1 MAASASSMPI
11 PQPPRT
17 PTPPPDEDPSQDG
30 LGLEGVASATPARI
44 IYNPNNLSPL
54 KPDHQAGY
62 FGAMSAPLS
71 SANTETFYSPLNS
84 NSRRDSQSAHSEDGS
99 GPFNFEPTALAKSPV
114 VKSVRYLPGL
124 PISPLPH
131 RKVTDLLNQ
140 NIGQRRGHKY
150 KHSSVSHQIFQEP
163 PPRAPLAL
171 PNSLPIPTF
180 AEWRASMTTNQTVQF
195 WWSICHMMVAAY
207 TAWSAQGSAAMQAL
221 SHLIFYDSLG
231 AIICVAVEVL
241 SNFEVWG
248 RSSIRHP
255 FGLQRMEVI
264 AGFAL
269 SVLLIFTGFDLL
281 SHNAKHAL
289 EGIGHTPHQT
299 HKHERVSAGTVDFTA
314 LVAIGSTLTSA
325 FILKNHARIG
335 KAMRFAAM
343 ENLPSV
349 LSNPSHFLTLSC
361 STALLLLPLLSLQA
375 YTWIDKA
382 LSLAIA
388 LSMCFLGVHLG
399 KNVGSMLLMSYS
411 GKGVPEVIRDIETEP
426 AVIAVE
432 EAKFWQAHYGVGM
445 ANLKLRV
452 SGTEESLLKLR
463 ERLTSLVRN
472 RLSGGYGS
480 GGQRWEVSVQL
491 NQEDPRPQ
499 AHSHSHSHPHGL
511 AHAHVHGHAIG

>member
-1 MAASASSMPI
+1 MATSSMPI

-17 PTPPPDEDPSQDG
+17 PTPPLEEQQSTG
-30 LGLEGVASATPARI
+30 LGLVGVASATPARLT
-44 IYNPNNLSPL
+44 YNPNNLSPI
-54 KPDHQAGY
+54 KPDHPSGY
-62 FGAMSAPLS
+62 FAGGISAPLS
-71 SANTETFYSPLNS
+71 SSNTDTFHTPLPS
-84 NSRRDSQSAHSEDGS
+84 SHRRGSQSARSDDGS
-99 GPFNFEPTALAKSPV
+99 GPFNFEPTALAKSPLA
-114 VKSVRYLPGL
+114 KSVRYLPGL
-124 PISPLPH
+124 PMSPPVPH
-131 RKVTDLLNQ
+131 RRVADLLNQ

-171 PNSLPIPTF
+171 PNSLPIPTLT
-180 AEWRASMTTNQTVQF
+180 EWRASMTVNQRLRF

-231 AIICVAVEVL
+231 ALICVAVETL

-255 FGLQRMEVI
+255 FGLQRIEVI

-314 LVAIGSTLTSA
+314 VLALGSTLVSA
-325 FILKNHARIG
+325 VLLKNHARIG

-343 ENLPSV
+343 ENLPWV

-361 STALLLLPLLSLQA
+361 SSALLLLPLLSIEA
-375 YTWIDKA
+375 YNWIDKA
-382 LSLAIA
+382 MSLTIA

-399 KNVGSMLLMSYS
+399 KHVGSMLLMSYS
-411 GKGVPEVIRDIETEP
+411 GKGVPEVIRAIETDP
-426 AVIAVE
+426 AVLEVE

-452 SGTEESLLKLR
+452 TGPEESLLKLR

-480 GGQRWEVSVQL
+480 GGQRWEVSVQF
-491 NQEDPRPQ
+491 NQN
-499 AHSHSHSHPHGL
+499 
-511 AHAHVHGHAIG
+511 

>member
-1 MAASASSMPI
+1 MAASSMPI

-17 PTPPPDEDPSQDG
+17 PTPPIDESLAQTG
-30 LGLEGVASATPARI
+30 LGLQGVASATPARLRSD
-44 IYNPNNLSPL
+44 YNPYNLSPMN
-54 KPDHQAGY
+54 PESQSSS
-62 FGAMSAPLS
+62 FGGMSAPLA
-71 SANTETFYSPLNS
+71 SANTDTFYSPLTTT
-84 NSRRDSQSAHSEDGS
+84 SRRSSMSARSEDGS
-99 GPFNFEPTALAKSPV
+99 GPFNFEPTVLSKSPL

-124 PISPLPH
+124 PMSPSPYK
-131 RKVTDLLNQ
+131 RVADLRNQ
-140 NIGQRRGHKY
+140 NVGQRRGHKY

-180 AEWRASMTTNQTVQF
+180 AEWRASMTTNQKLRF
-195 WWSICHMMVAAY
+195 WWSICHLMVAAY

-231 AIICVAVEVL
+231 ALICVAVEVL

-248 RSSIRHP
+248 RSSVQHP
-255 FGLQRMEVI
+255 FGLQRMEVV

-269 SVLLIFTGFDLL
+269 SVLLIFTGFDLV
-281 SHNAKHAL
+281 SHNAKHTL
-289 EGIGHTPHQT
+289 EGIGHTPHHP
-299 HKHERVSAGTVDFTA
+299 HKHDRVSAGTVDFTA
-314 LVAIGSTLTSA
+314 VLALGSTLVSA
-325 FILKNHARIG
+325 VLLKNHARIG

-343 ENLPSV
+343 ENLPWV

-361 STALLLLPLLSLQA
+361 STSLLLLPLLSLQA
-375 YTWIDKA
+375 YTWIDKTLA
-382 LSLAIA
+382 LAIA
-388 LSMCFLGVHLG
+388 FSMCFLGVHLG

-411 GKGVPEVIRDIETEP
+411 GKGVPEVIRTIETDP

-452 SGTEESLLKLR
+452 RGTEDSLLKLR

-480 GGQRWEVSVQL
+480 GGQRWEVSVQFS
-491 NQEDPRPQ
+491 QEREQ
-499 AHSHSHSHPHGL
+499 HHAHSH
-511 AHAHVHGHAIG
+511 AHTVAQSLG

>member
-1 MAASASSMPI
+1 MAPSSMPI
-11 PQPPRT
+11 PRPPRT
-17 PTPPPDEDPSQDG
+17 PTPPMEEEANNG
-30 LGLEGVASATPARI
+30 LGLDANVVHARTT
-44 IYNPNNLSPL
+44 YNPNNLSPI
-54 KPDHQAGY
+54 KPDHPSGY
-62 FGAMSAPLS
+62 FGAGRSAPLS
-71 SANTETFYSPLNS
+71 SSNAESFYSPLPTYG
-84 NSRRDSQSAHSEDGS
+84 RRDSQSARSDDAS
-99 GPFNFEPTALAKSPV
+99 SPFNFEPTALAKSPIA
-114 VKSVRYLPGL
+114 KSVRYLPTL
-124 PISPLPH
+124 PMSPPVSH
-131 RKVTDLLNQ
+131 RTVADLLNQ

-171 PNSLPIPTF
+171 PNSLPIPTL
-180 AEWRASMTTNQTVQF
+180 AEWRASMTVNQRLRF

-231 AIICVAVEVL
+231 ALICVGVETL

-255 FGLQRMEVI
+255 FGLQRIEVI
-264 AGFAL
+264 TGFAL

-289 EGIGHTPHQT
+289 EGIGHTPHQS

-314 LVAIGSTLTSA
+314 VLALGSTLISA
-325 FILKNHARIG
+325 VVLKNHARIG

-343 ENLPSV
+343 ENLPWV

-361 STALLLLPLLSLQA
+361 SSTLLLLPLLSLGA

-382 LSLAIA
+382 MSLAIA

-411 GKGVPEVIRDIETEP
+411 AKGVPEVIRDIETDP
-426 AVIAVE
+426 AVLAVE

-445 ANLKLRV
+445 ANLRLRV
-452 SGTEESLLKLR
+452 RGSEESLLKLR
-463 ERLTSLVRN
+463 ERLTSLIRN

-480 GGQRWEVSVQL
+480 GGQRWEVSIQY
-491 NQEDPRPQ
+491 NQD
-499 AHSHSHSHPHGL
+499 
-511 AHAHVHGHAIG
+511 